1 MLFNSGGSGAVWA
14 PLLSRLPIG
23 HGWMGWGLPPL
34 AMLCGC
40 CGASLGFGSRV
51 VVARGRGGML
61 LLLPQLL
68 DPGLA

>member
-1 MLFNSGGSGAVWA
+1 
-14 PLLSRLPIG
+14 
-23 HGWMGWGLPPL
+23 MGWGLPPL